1 MRTASSPPLQNIKE
15 KKSIVQDFFSTP
27 CSASPHELFRL
38 RTLTSRAAVHH
49 RATHNG
55 AQDQGARARAQAHKG
70 HQRLCDSPSPLG
82 PSPPP
87 PQPLHAAPSRMD
99 SSSSSPEVLSSVDA
113 LSSSSPR
120 PRPTLSSSSPR
131 GAQGGAQRRC
141 LSDGHME
148 ERSPHSSLITAGS
161 HIGS

>member
-1 MRTASSPPLQNIKE
+1 MRGQTCGNQPRP
-15 KKSIVQDFFSTP
+15 V
-27 CSASPHELFRL
+27 
-38 RTLTSRAAVHH
+38 TSRLEP
-49 RATHNG
+49 TSP
-55 AQDQGARARAQAHKG
+55 AHT
-70 HQRLCDSPSPLG
+70 LELEPTSPG
-82 PSPPP
+82 PRPT
-87 PQPLHAAPSRMD
+87 
-99 SSSSSPEVLSSVDA
+99 